1 MKAIPASLRLA
12 NQRRII
18 ERLLLTGTA
27 TRADLA
33 KATGIS
39 QPTAGKIIDDLIQA
53 GVVEETTRDAPRGQL
68 DPGGS
73 GRRVVP
79 LGRPGRALRL
89 ARAVPRLL
97 AVHVGVERTQ
107 LALVPAALPLDDTW
121 TMELPTPRTA
131 SGWAKRVKTAVE
143 ELDLSPIWAAAVSV
157 PGVVDE
163 RANKILLSP
172 NLHWSERVDLPALV
186 REFADVPVFIFNEVR
201 VLALGELTRTSSE
214 TDFLLVDLG
223 DGVGGA
229 VVLNGYPFQG
239 PLPLSGEIGHTPVL
253 GGTRRCGC
261 GSTGC
266 LETYVSKP
274 SLTASFEE
282 HGGTGGWDGLRAAL
296 EADPLPSW
304 LKTAFDAA
312 ASGIAGA
319 INTVGVRRVVLS
331 GPVAELGERTV
342 SYLSDAVEAA
352 AMWSRFETV
361 SCIVAPQKRLEG
373 LVLAGIQNAVIPTD
387 WIRQKRQPS
396 KTR

>member
-1 MKAIPASLRLA
+1 
-12 NQRRII
+12 
-18 ERLLLTGTA
+18 
-27 TRADLA
+27 
-33 KATGIS
+33 
-39 QPTAGKIIDDLIQA
+39 
-53 GVVEETTRDAPRGQL
+53 VVEETTRDLPRGQL
-68 DPGGS
+68 DPAGS

-107 LALVPAALPLDDTW
+107 LALVPAALPIDGEW
-121 TMELPTPRTA
+121 TMEIPTPRTA
-131 SGWAKRVKTAVE
+131 SGWAKRIKTAVE

-172 NLHWSERVDLPALV
+172 NLHWSERVDLPALI

-201 VLALGELTRTSSE
+201 VLALGELTRVSSE

-296 EADPLPSW
+296 ETDPLPSW

-319 INTVGVRRVVLS
+319 INTVGLRRVVLS

-361 SCIVAPQKRLEG
+361 SCIVAPQKRLDG

>member
-1 MKAIPASLRLA
+1 MKAIPASLRLS

-18 ERLLLTGTA
+18 DQLLRTATA

-53 GVVEETTRDAPRGQL
+53 GVVEEIPGEARGQL
-68 DPGGS
+68 DPEGS
-73 GRRVVP
+73 GRRVMP
-79 LGRPGRALRL
+79 LGRPGRTLRL
-89 ARAVPRLL
+89 ARGVPHLL

-107 LALVPAALPLDDTW
+107 LALVAAALPLDGGW
-121 TMELPTPRTA
+121 TLELPTPRTA
-131 SGWAKRVKTAVE
+131 SGWAKRIKTAIE
-143 ELDLSPIWAAAVSV
+143 GLDLSPIWAAVISV

-163 RANKILLSP
+163 RAGKILLSP
-172 NLHWSERVDLPALV
+172 NLHWSERIDFPALV
-186 REFADVPVFIFNEVR
+186 REFADVPVFLLNEVKA
-201 VLALGELTRTSSE
+201 LALGELTRVNNES
-214 TDFLLVDLG
+214 DFLLVDLG

-229 VVLNGYPFQG
+229 IVLGGYPYQG

-261 GSTGC
+261 GNIGC
-266 LETYVSKP
+266 LETFVSKP
-274 SLTASFEE
+274 SLLTSYEE
-282 HGGTGGWDGLRAAL
+282 HGGTGGWEGLCASL
-296 EADPLPSW
+296 DSDPLPTW

-319 INTVGVRRVVLS
+319 INTVGVARVVLS

-342 SYLSDAVEAA
+342 GYLMDAVEAA
-352 AMWSRFETV
+352 AMWSRFETA
-361 SCIVAPQKRLEG
+361 SCIVAPQQRLEG

-387 WIRQKRQPS
+387 WTRQRRQSTKP
-396 KTR
+396 R